1 MNLDNVIVRLA
12 LKMKPDQE
20 NLLSYKRGNVTV
32 SLFVDL
38 LSASYVRIL
47 PSLDIITR
55 SLQLMLL
62 CISSVATGEV

>member
-20 NLLSYKRGNVTV
+20 DLLSYKRSNVTV

-62 CISSVATGEV
+62 CISSVATDVV